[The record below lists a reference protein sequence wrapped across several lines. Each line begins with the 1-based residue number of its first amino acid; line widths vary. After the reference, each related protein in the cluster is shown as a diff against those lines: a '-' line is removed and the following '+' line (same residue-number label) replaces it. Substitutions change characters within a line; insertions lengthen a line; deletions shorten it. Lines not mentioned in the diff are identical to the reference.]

1 MHDRTEEVTLLL
13 ASAGD
18 GDTRSIEKLWQVIYD
33 ELRQLAHSKMSR
45 EPAGHTLQ
53 PTALVHEAFLRLVR
67 NEDQHWENRRH
78 FFSAAAEA
86 MRRILI
92 DRARKHHSEKRGGG
106 KRRVEFDPDVIDVV
120 TEERSE
126 LLLHLEEALQE
137 LERLNERQAQIV
149 KLRYFTGL
157 TIEETA
163 KILGVSTATVVQ
175 DWRFARAWLKERMAP
190 SG

>member
-1 MHDRTEEVTLLL
+1 
-13 ASAGD
+13 
-18 GDTRSIEKLWQVIYD
+18 
-33 ELRQLAHSKMSR
+33 
-45 EPAGHTLQ
+45 
-53 PTALVHEAFLRLVR
+53 VR